1 MAEAP
6 SPLPEIVEPNRP
18 FGRYLIVR
26 TLGKGGMGTVYLAHD
41 EQLDRPV
48 ALKIPHISP
57 EDGPEVLG
65 RFYRE
70 ARAAANV
77 HHPNICPVYDVGD
90 IDGVPY
96 LTMAFIDGRPLS
108 ELIRVGRHLPERQAA
123 EIVQQIAVAMQEA
136 HHRGVIHRDLKPAN
150 IHINQQGQPIVM
162 DFGVARWMNH
172 EGEQLTLSGRLV
184 GTPEYMAP
192 EQANGDPTAATPTS
206 DIYSLGVILYRL
218 LTGRLPFEGPMLKVL
233 SKLVKEEPLPPGAY
247 RHGLDPRLETICRIA
262 MARRVEDRYA
272 SMGQFFQALE
282 EYLRD
287 ESLRPTPPQTAHPET
302 PTIIGLQSATG
313 VSPRAHTSE
322 VVLTDQSLLV
332 TLAGNGP
339 SRKARILYAAL
350 QIALAI
356 LLALVCYGAYFLT
369 EAPR

>member
-6 SPLPEIVEPNRP
+6 SPLPEIIEPNRP

-123 EIVQQIAVAMQEA
+123 EIVQQIALAMQEA

-150 IHINQQGQPIVM
+150 VHINQQGQPVVM

-172 EGEQLTLSGRLV
+172 EGEHLTLSGRLV

-192 EQANGDPTAATPTS
+192 EQATGDPTAATPAS

-262 MARRVEDRYA
+262 MARRVEERYA

-313 VSPRAHTSE
+313 ATPQAHTSE

-339 SRKARILYAAL
+339 SRKARFLYAAL

>member
-48 ALKIPHISP
+48 ALKIPHISA

-70 ARAAANV
+70 AQAAANL

-108 ELIRVGRHLPERQAA
+108 ELIRGGRHLPERQAA
-123 EIVQQIAVAMQEA
+123 EIVQQIALAMQEA

-150 IHINQQGQPIVM
+150 IHINQQGQPVVM

-172 EGEQLTLSGRLV
+172 EGEHLTLSGRLV

-192 EQANGDPTAATPTS
+192 EQANGDATAATPAS

-233 SKLVKEEPLPPGAY
+233 SKLAKEDPLPPGAY

-272 SMGQFFQALE
+272 SMGQFFKALE

-287 ESLRPTPPQTAHPET
+287 ESLRPTPPQTPHPET
-302 PTIIGLQSATG
+302 PTIIGLQSATAA
-313 VSPRAHTSE
+313 SPQAHTSE

-339 SRKARILYAAL
+339 SRKARFLYAAL
-350 QIALAI
+350 QIALAV